1 MAATSRVAVVGA
13 GISGLTCAFRLAQRG
28 HAVVVFEAGESVGG
42 RMRTV
47 VKEGLPVDV
56 GANLLLANYDR
67 LHVLAREL
75 GIDGTLFPFVSGA
88 GGILRDDE
96 LTSFSPKSAF
106 DVLRYRGVS
115 FASRMQLLR
124 YFLKATA
131 WTDRLDFFDLS
142 IGEDEDERRDAYAV
156 VAERLG
162 LEIADYLVDP
172 FVRTFHFHGSD
183 AISMKAFDALAAL
196 FIGRDGFVP
205 TGFRGFMSALP
216 EALAARLDVRC
227 GRRVRSVQPAPGL
240 PSGML
245 VDGEAFDR
253 VVLAVPAPIA
263 LELLGEGGS
272 EPMRSLLVQTRY
284 AATLNVAFRVP
295 LAVAEDFEG
304 IWVPFKESV
313 IISECANDACKGCR
327 DDSDCVF
334 TMGLHVETGAHWL
347 GRSDEE
353 VFHDVALE
361 WSRLF
366 PRYAGHLRGLHIERW
381 PHAMPIYSPDH
392 VARVRAFLELG
403 AESGQGAS
411 GIFLCGDYLNHPWVE
426 GSIRCGE
433 KVAGLLSDRALPS
446 ERTTSAR
453 TGEKSPRDPSRS

>member
-1 MAATSRVAVVGA
+1 MAAKSRIAVVGA
-13 GISGLTCAFRLAQRG
+13 GISGLTCAFRLAARG
-28 HAVVVFEAGESVGG
+28 HEVVVFEAGDAVGG

-47 VKEGLPVDV
+47 VQDGLPVDV

-75 GIDGTLFPFVSGA
+75 GIDGTLFSFVSGA

-124 YFLKATA
+124 YFLQASA
-131 WTDRLDFFDLS
+131 WTESLDFFDLS
-142 IGEDEDERRDAYAV
+142 VGEDGDEGRDAYAV

-162 LEIADYLVDP
+162 REVADYLVDP
-172 FVRTFHFHGSD
+172 FVRTFHFHG
-183 AISMKAFDALAAL
+183 AHEISMKAFDALAAL
-196 FIGRDGFVP
+196 FVGRDGFVP

-216 EALAARLDVRC
+216 EALAAQLDVRR
-227 GRRVRSVQPAPGL
+227 GVRVRAVRPSAPG
-240 PSGML
+240 SQEAVL

-263 LELLGEGGS
+263 LELLDGGS
-272 EPMRSLLVQTRY
+272 GPIRALLAETRY
-284 AATLNVAFRVP
+284 AATLDVAFRVP

-313 IISECANDACKGCR
+313 IISECANDACKGCH
-327 DDSDCVF
+327 DGTDCVF
-334 TMGLHVETGAHWL
+334 TMGLHAETGAHWL
-347 GRSDEE
+347 GRRDED

-366 PRYAGHLRGLHIERW
+366 PRYSGHLRGLHIERW

-392 VARVRAFLELG
+392 VARVRTFLALG
-403 AESGQGAS
+403 ANAGQGA
-411 GIFLCGDYLNHPWVE
+411 GGVFLCGDYLNHPWVE

-433 KVAGLLSDRALPS
+433 RVAESIGAS
-446 ERTTSAR
+446 
-453 TGEKSPRDPSRS
+453 